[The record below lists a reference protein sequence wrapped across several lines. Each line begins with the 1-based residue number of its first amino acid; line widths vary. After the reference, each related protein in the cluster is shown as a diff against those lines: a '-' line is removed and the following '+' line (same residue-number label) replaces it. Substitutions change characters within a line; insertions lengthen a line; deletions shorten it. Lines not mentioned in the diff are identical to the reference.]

1 LEGNNSME
9 TGEPKS
15 GKPPLADI
23 LAIER
28 THLANE
34 RTLLAYLRSV
44 LFGVVTALTLLK
56 FFYDDHALRIAAFAI
71 GPLSLLIG
79 GFGLVRFLK
88 IRKKLSTLNPP
99 L

>member
-1 LEGNNSME
+1 VEKMAIDESNK
-9 TGEPKS
+9 TP
-15 GKPPLADI
+15 PPLADI

-56 FFYDDHALRIAAFAI
+56 FFYDDHTLRIAAFAI
-71 GPLSLLIG
+71 GPLSLLFGGIG
-79 GFGLVRFLK
+79 LIRFLK
-88 IRKKLSTLNPP
+88 IRKKLSSLNPP